1 MLVVVF
7 VVTALL
13 VVWVGLV
20 HRVLVTRPR
29 RELDRYLCWLLENT
43 AGPLSV
49 APPYR
54 WR

>member
-1 MLVVVF
+1 MLVVLA
-7 VVTALL
+7 VTALL
-13 VVWVGLV
+13 AVWAGLV
-20 HRVLVTRPR
+20 HRVLITRTR

-43 AGPLSV
+43 AGPLTI